1 MKVLLRHR
9 QIGLYYAGRRC
20 WVSDP
25 AEAIDFGEV
34 ESAAEVSRGEDVLET
49 EVVLGDTDPFCE
61 LALLAS

>member
-9 QIGLYYAGRRC
+9 QIGLYYAGYRC

-25 AEAIDFGEV
+25 AEAIDFKEV
-34 ESAAEVSRGEDVLET
+34 ESAAQVSRSNDPPET

-61 LALLAS
+61 LALLAA